1 MRFPKSQKAG
11 SAPSEGIER
20 TLSRFRYVA
29 ILIQTSWVHWA
40 LIVVLLALYTGW
52 IGYVVS
58 YNKPLDFYVYYMAAG
73 AFLRG
78 QNAYEISDLAWD
90 DLAAEMGVSNYT
102 RPYRY
107 PPLTA
112 ELVAPLTFLLPRA
125 AAAFW
130 LVLSAIAA
138 VAAAWWLA
146 LALDTPY
153 RWPLALGGLLLF
165 VPPLTTLHAGQVN
178 LLLLASL
185 TLALW
190 AFARRKPVWV
200 GIALAL
206 GTSLKVI
213 PLALVGY
220 LLWRG
225 RWRALL
231 SAVLVIILLLLVT
244 VPLVGVDG
252 LVSYGQKAILLGEPG
267 RLFPQPTNQTFNG
280 FFGRLLTKHAEGW
293 AVTDDPGLAHALA
306 QVAALFLVLVTVAV
320 CWPVGDVRRYFQL
333 EFALIVTALQLIP
346 PFTWY
351 HQLALLFIP
360 FVVLT
365 REALHGRG
373 LRWMLALLAVGYVIT
388 NLHGLLWHRLGGLTL
403 LQSTPFYTM
412 LMLWGLLAWL
422 IVRRK
427 HLAAV

>member
-1 MRFPKSQKAG
+1 MMSPLSSIRFGQ
-11 SAPSEGIER
+11 
-20 TLSRFRYVA
+20 SRWVWGLVVA
-29 ILIQTSWVHWA
+29 V
-40 LIVVLLALYTGW
+40 VVLYFGW

-58 YNKPLDFYVYYMAAG
+58 RDKPLDFYVYYLAAA

-78 QNAYEISDLAWD
+78 QNAYEISDPAWD
-90 DLAAEMGVSNYT
+90 DLAAEMGITNYT

-112 ELVAPLTFLLPRA
+112 ELVAPLTFLSPRVA
-125 AAAFW
+125 AALW
-130 LVLSAIAA
+130 LALSAVAAIAA
-138 VAAAWWLA
+138 AWCLA

-190 AFARRKPVWV
+190 AFARRRLVWV

-206 GTSLKVI
+206 GASLKVI

-220 LLWRG
+220 LLWRQQ
-225 RWRALL
+225 WRA
-231 SAVLVIILLLLVT
+231 VLAGVIGVVLLLLLAL
-244 VPLVGVDG
+244 PLVGWDG
-252 LVSYGQKAILLGEPG
+252 MVSYGQKAVLLGEPG

-280 FFGRLLTKHAEGW
+280 FFARLLTKHAEGW
-293 AVTDDPGLAHALA
+293 AVADNPGLAYTLA
-306 QVAALFLVLVTVAV
+306 QVAALFLVLATVAV
-320 CWPVGDVRRYFQL
+320 CWPVGDVRHYFQL

-351 HQLALLFIP
+351 HQLVLLFIP

-365 REALHGRG
+365 REALHARG
-373 LRWMLALLAVGYVIT
+373 LRWMLVPLALGYVVT
-388 NLHGLLWHRLGGLTL
+388 DLHGLLWHHLEGLTL

-412 LMLWGLLAWL
+412 LMLWGMLAWL

-427 HLAAV
+427 RLYATA